1 MAISPT
7 EAYATSRDRI
17 RDAIRGLD
25 PISGFTGIHRVEI
38 PFSGLSPAHWLKQ
51 LSCAQKVFW
60 SSRDNTLTIAG
71 VGEAVVVSDAD
82 TNLRKLLVTLR
93 SHLDTHF
100 PRLRFYGGIRFLP
113 TALPHDHW
121 QRFGAFR
128 FHIPLL
134 ECGSDESGTYVAVNM
149 PYEDGLPEPE
159 SLAAIKTISENT
171 SEPTAYRGIDKDNE
185 SQRTDSPNHRGWLRA
200 VNEAVESIRAGAIKK
215 TVLARETEFSM
226 QAIPDPLWL
235 LDRLLEQTR
244 HSYHYCFQ
252 LDANLAFIGAS
263 PERLYSRKGDQV
275 YSEALASTRPRG
287 ETPEIDEEL
296 GRELLNSPKDR
307 HEHKLVVDHILELLG
322 EHCLHVDAP
331 DIPEILK
338 LTHLQHLICSF
349 SGTLTSTDSESEL
362 LQALHPTPAV
372 GGTPK
377 EAAIQAI
384 QGVESFD
391 RGWYAGPVG
400 WVGLDATEF
409 AVAIRSGLVDS
420 DCVRVYT
427 GAGIV
432 GDSDPQEEW
441 MEIENKLK
449 DFLSIFRQPDGS

>member
-1 MAISPT
+1 MAISFT
-7 EAYATSRDRI
+7 EAYASSLEQVRATIDQ
-17 RDAIRGLD
+17 LE
-25 PISGFTGIHRVEI
+25 PIPGYSGIHRVEI
-38 PFSGLSPAHWLKQ
+38 PFSGLSPANWLHQ
-51 LSCAQKVFW
+51 LSCSQKVFW

-71 VGEAVVVSDAD
+71 VGDAIVVSDAD

-93 SHLDTHF
+93 SPLNARF
-100 PRLRFYGGIRFLP
+100 PRMRFYGGIRFLP

-128 FHIPLL
+128 FHIPLI
-134 ECGSDESGTYVAVNM
+134 ECGSDESGSYIAINM
-149 PYEDGLPEPE
+149 PYEDGHPEPE
-159 SLAAIKTISENT
+159 SVREIISISNT
-171 SEPTAYRGIDKDNE
+171 SSDSPAYHGIDADNQ

-200 VNEAVESIRAGAIKK
+200 VNQAVDSIHAGAIKK

-226 QAIPDPLWL
+226 RSIPHPLWL
-235 LDRLLEQTR
+235 LDRLLEQTK
-244 HSYHYCFQ
+244 HCYHYCFQ
-252 LDANLAFIGAS
+252 LDDNLAFIGAS

-275 YSEALASTRPRG
+275 FSEALASTRPRG
-287 ETPEIDEEL
+287 DTPEEDEQL
-296 GRELLNSPKDR
+296 GKDLLNSPKDR
-307 HEHKLVVDHILELLG
+307 HEHKLVIDHILELLS
-322 EHCLHVDAP
+322 EHCLHVDASET
-331 DIPEILK
+331 PEILK
-338 LTHLQHLICSF
+338 LTHLQHLLCSF
-349 SGTLTSTDSESEL
+349 SGTLTSVDSESDL

-384 QGVESFD
+384 QSVESFD

-400 WVGLDATEF
+400 WVGSDATEF
-409 AVAIRSGLVDS
+409 AVAIRSGLIDS

-432 GDSDPQEEW
+432 GDSNPQEEW

-449 DFLSIFRQPDGS
+449 DFLSIFKQSDKA